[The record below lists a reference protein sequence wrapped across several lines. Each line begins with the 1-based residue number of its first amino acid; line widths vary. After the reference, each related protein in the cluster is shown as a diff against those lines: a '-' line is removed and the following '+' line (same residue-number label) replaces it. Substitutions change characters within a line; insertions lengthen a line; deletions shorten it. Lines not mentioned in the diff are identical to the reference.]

1 MILDRYPHT
10 ERCAYP
16 HTGKCRHP
24 HTERC
29 AYPYTGKCGYPHR
42 RELVLIPL
50 PPPFPSSAYS
60 LKRGCVK
67 IEMYNQNAMS
77 S

>member
-50 PPPFPSSAYS
+50 PPPFS
-60 LKRGCVK
+60 LICILPEK
-67 IEMYNQNAMS
+67 IGQESLGLSYIL
-77 S
+77 